1 MSDLCSCG
9 LPVATCPHLG
19 VFATIDEKH
28 AYFRAIGEVHDGL
41 GVLIARTD
49 AKLALEAA
57 RVAAENAAKL
67 PLGPEVAAAVG
78 AILAALAKAALLA
91 GLD

>member
-1 MSDLCSCG
+1 MSALCPCG

-19 VFATIDEKH
+19 VFGSLDEKH

-41 GVLIARTD
+41 SALSTRIDVKI
-49 AKLALEAA
+49 ALESA

-78 AILAALAKAALLA
+78 VILAALAKAALLA
-91 GLD
+91 GLE